1 MRITMADL
9 SGNVAVLR
17 RWAHSRPGEP
27 LPKNYQQWAAENGTD
42 AIQLVRKDPELV
54 QLLSGTASAS
64 LVADALQGQL
74 SPIPVSEE
82 QREADARKEEA
93 QALYDASRSEQGLNL
108 TQKVR
113 LQSAFPELA
122 AKVQQENPT
131 PVFSEQDIAA
141 RAQREAQQLAEVRRE
156 SRARSLAATNTR
168 F

>member
-27 LPKNYQQWAAENGTD
+27 LPKNYQQWAAENGTE
-42 AIQLVRKDPELV
+42 ALQLVRKDPELV

-74 SPIPVSEE
+74 SPIPVSED
-82 QREADARKEEA
+82 QRAAETRKEEA
-93 QALYDASRSEQGLNL
+93 QALYDQSKTEQGLNL
-108 TQKVR
+108 TQRVR

-122 AKVQQENPT
+122 EKIANENPA
-131 PVFSEQDIAA
+131 PVYSEEDLAA

-156 SRARSLAATNTR
+156 SIARSMATTSRR